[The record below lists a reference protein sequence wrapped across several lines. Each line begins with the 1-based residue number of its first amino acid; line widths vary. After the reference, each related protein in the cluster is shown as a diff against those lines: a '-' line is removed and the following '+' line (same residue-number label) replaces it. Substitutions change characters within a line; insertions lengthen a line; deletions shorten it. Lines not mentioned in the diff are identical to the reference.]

1 MNQRLK
7 EIVDELKNQRKV
19 YSYADFARIVD
30 IPRGDLS
37 QMMSGKRKVSK
48 RCVSNLLAN
57 FPEINEKWLNI
68 GEGEMLVQP
77 SYSQDNSPTVLA
89 DDHSTAIAGNK
100 NVVNADQTIAMLVA
114 EVAAQRRL
122 TEKVLEQNS
131 ELLAMVAVKIKK
143 AEEM

>member
-1 MNQRLK
+1 MNQRVK
-7 EIVDELKNQRKV
+7 FIVDELKKQRKV
-19 YSYADFARIVD
+19 HSDADCARLIGID
-30 IPRGDLS
+30 KAELS
-37 QMMSGKRKVSK
+37 KMMSGKRNISQ
-48 RCVSNLLAN
+48 RCIIGLLKT
-57 FPEINEKWLNI
+57 FPEINEEWLRT
-68 GEGEMLVQP
+68 GEGEMLISP

-131 ELLAMVAVKIKK
+131 ELLAMVAVKVQK